1 MKLDLDVSGVGASRL
16 SSTRERMTAALM
28 RRRSDMRDVSAGL
41 RAINGA
47 ATMPAIPPIKPEP
60 LRGEP

>member
-1 MKLDLDVSGVGASRL
+1 MKFDLDVSGVGASRP
-16 SSTRERMTAALM
+16 SAARERMTAALM

-47 ATMPAIPPIKPEP
+47 ATTSAIPPIKPEP
-60 LRGEP
+60 LRGKP